1 MLESVTQQLAGESRT
16 SRLDAYIHLLGALK
30 AYQGLPDDSARVAA
44 RDSSDLENK
53 MGLLMKF
60 IRRDICKDPGT
71 NEPLDT
77 KLIVHALKLLAVFI
91 WHPRLASQLTDDI
104 KNFIFDHAIC
114 SLQDPNIP
122 KAIINHYMHVLSTQ
136 NFPQKIIT
144 NSRVTQLLIVLRDIT
159 DRVKGNAVVSQR
171 LSIYQ
176 RLLNQ
181 NRSAMSSQ
189 ASFWIEHLVTGLL
202 FNLKDTRTKA
212 ISLGLLAAGLFGPN
226 PTVSDAVREVLDRP
240 VEGGSRFISEVGDRL
255 VRMVASAD
263 GSVQVPQVWS
273 IIILLLRTKRFSIDQ
288 WDHFK
293 EWMFVIQKCF
303 NCSDSA
309 TKAQAL
315 IAWNR
320 FVCAVSP
327 TESTSISMVKMLAKP
342 ILSQFERKKG
352 DKQGLPV
359 NQLPFSSY
367 CNLLYYALRPSASH
381 KQIDLYWQEYISP
394 PFLEI
399 LNLGSTNNGRACR
412 ILSSILWNP
421 QPRIWV
427 ENKANETTKLEPED
441 LPALDCKWVRSRLS
455 NILKVFEALFKMAT
469 WRNESLDESSIAH
482 AWVTMSKALA
492 DASSKEVQPSTESM
506 QAIASVL
513 GMFHRMW
520 KECPS
525 SLNAVG
531 DSAIDE
537 FYDRFHFLSKTI
549 ISSVGPIPFTE
560 KLLLKTSQETFQT
573 ANTPTHRRYL
583 TDSNHKTPLLHLL
596 HLVTPSPPKLSP
608 AYFRLVRGIIEICLH
623 GRTSRGSRL
632 ELLRQCAELHSG
644 RLTSCPN
651 SVAAPT
657 QCIWQTTSKL
667 AMECLGSSSVET
679 IRREGGDSTLD
690 EYEKVVAI
698 LAAGTCFVK
707 IQTEWTLLLDAL
719 VSVIRAERG
728 VNATI
733 SITEQ
738 LAEHLLN
745 QDFVV
750 PVPHSTA
757 LLALAV
763 FTNSNGHARRSP
775 LPMAKKKLPL
785 PRRQD
790 QPVLCDKLMQLVNR
804 VLQASYERFHDTDV
818 DNMSKFIEAVHIFL
832 DKCPPDFGPI
842 CLEALQT
849 GLSPWLTD
857 HKSQLNKGSGVDT
870 RILISVSH
878 HNTFL
883 GCFTYEY
890 RSAPSHLP

>member
-1 MLESVTQQLAGESRT
+1 
-16 SRLDAYIHLLGALK
+16 LDI
-30 AYQGLPDDSARVAA
+30 
-44 RDSSDLENK
+44 
-53 MGLLMKF
+53 
-60 IRRDICKDPGT
+60 
-71 NEPLDT
+71 
-77 KLIVHALKLLAVFI
+77 KLIVHALKLLAVLI

-122 KAIINHYMHVLSTQ
+122 KAIINHYMHVLATQ

-144 NSRVTQLLIVLRDIT
+144 NSRVTQLLVVLRDIT

-202 FNLKDTRTKA
+202 LNLKDTRMKA

-255 VRMVASAD
+255 IRMVSSAD
-263 GSVQVPQVWS
+263 SGVQVPQVWS
-273 IIILLLRTKRFSIDQ
+273 IIVLLLRTKRFSIDQ

-293 EWMFVIQKCF
+293 EWMFIIQKCF
-303 NCSDSA
+303 NCNDSP

-327 TESTSISMVKMLAKP
+327 TESTSLSMVKMLAKP

-352 DKQGLPV
+352 DKQGLAV
-359 NQLPFSSY
+359 NHLAFSSY
-367 CNLLYYALRPSASH
+367 CNLLYYALRPPASH

-394 PFLEI
+394 PFSEI
-399 LNLGSTNNGRACR
+399 LNLGSTNHGRACR

-427 ENKANETTKLEPED
+427 ENKANETTKMEPED
-441 LPALDCKWVRSRLS
+441 LPALDCKWVRSRLF
-455 NILKVFEALFKMAT
+455 NILKVFETLFKMAT

-531 DSAIDE
+531 DGAIDE
-537 FYDRFHFLSKTI
+537 FYDRFQFLSRTI
-549 ISSVGPIPFTE
+549 VSSVGPIPFTE

-573 ANTPTHRRYL
+573 ANTPTHHRSL

-596 HLVTPSPPKLSP
+596 HLVTPTSPPKLSP
-608 AYFRLVRGIIEICLH
+608 AYFRLVRGIIEIGLH

-644 RLTSCPN
+644 RLASCPD
-651 SVAAPT
+651 SVADPT
-657 QCIWQTTSKL
+657 KYIWQTTSKL

-679 IRREGGDSTLD
+679 IRRERDDSAPH

-698 LAAGTCFVK
+698 LAAGIRFVE
-707 IQTEWTLLLDAL
+707 IQTEWTQLLDAL

-728 VNATI
+728 ENATI
-733 SITEQ
+733 YITEL

-757 LLALAV
+757 LLALVV
-763 FTNSNGHARRSP
+763 FTNSNGHAKRSP
-775 LPMAKKKLPL
+775 LPMAKKRLPL
-785 PRRQD
+785 LCRQD
-790 QPVLCDKLMQLVNR
+790 QPVPCDKLMQVVNR
-804 VLQASYERFHDTDV
+804 VLQASYERFHDIDV

-832 DKCPPDFGPI
+832 EKCPPDLSPI

-857 HKSQLNKGSGVDT
+857 NKGQLNKGSGVDT

-878 HNTFL
+878 CNTVL
-883 GCFTYEY
+883 CCFTYEY